1 VSNQNGPNWY
11 PSKQFTHTPEV
22 PGAPAPS
29 ATPTAPSPARSRMRT
44 TVAALVAGLGSGFLV
59 VLLLLPV
66 SGIDTNPP
74 VCFATFDYTVPCGSG
89 LAFGAAL
96 VVGLIVG
103 GATASAGLGRASR

>member
-1 VSNQNGPNWY
+1 
-11 PSKQFTHTPEV
+11 
-22 PGAPAPS
+22 
-29 ATPTAPSPARSRMRT
+29 MRT
-44 TVAALVAGLGSGFLV
+44 TFPAVVAGLGGGFLV

-74 VCFATFDYTVPCGSG
+74 VCYSTFGYTVPCGSG

-103 GATASAGLGRASR
+103 WGTYRASGRRSR

>member
-1 VSNQNGPNWY
+1 
-11 PSKQFTHTPEV
+11 
-22 PGAPAPS
+22 
-29 ATPTAPSPARSRMRT
+29 MRT
-44 TVAALVAGLGSGFLV
+44 TFPAVVAGLGGGFLV

-74 VCFATFDYTVPCGSG
+74 VCYSTFGYTVPCGSG

-103 GATASAGLGRASR
+103 WGTYRALAR

>member
-1 VSNQNGPNWY
+1 MSNQNGPNWY

-29 ATPTAPSPARSRMRT
+29 APGPAADLTKPRT
-44 TVAALVAGLGSGFLV
+44 RRTFWSLLAGLCSAVLV

-66 SGIDTNPP
+66 SGVDTNPP
-74 VCFATFDYTVPCGSG
+74 VCSATFGYTVPCGSG

-96 VVGLIVG
+96 IIGLMVG
-103 GATASAGLGRASR
+103 GVTALAWGRGSR

>member
-1 VSNQNGPNWY
+1 
-11 PSKQFTHTPEV
+11 
-22 PGAPAPS
+22 
-29 ATPTAPSPARSRMRT
+29 MRT
-44 TVAALVAGLGSGFLV
+44 TFPAVAAGLGSGFLV

-74 VCFATFDYTVPCGSG
+74 VCYSTFGYTVPCGSG

-103 GATASAGLGRASR
+103 WGTYRALGRRSR

>member
-1 VSNQNGPNWY
+1 
-11 PSKQFTHTPEV
+11 
-22 PGAPAPS
+22 
-29 ATPTAPSPARSRMRT
+29 MRT
-44 TVAALVAGLGSGFLV
+44 TFPAVVAGLGSGFLV

-74 VCFATFDYTVPCGSG
+74 VCYSTFGYTVPCGSG

-103 GATASAGLGRASR
+103 GVTYRALGRRSK

>member
-1 VSNQNGPNWY
+1 
-11 PSKQFTHTPEV
+11 
-22 PGAPAPS
+22 
-29 ATPTAPSPARSRMRT
+29 MRT
-44 TVAALVAGLGSGFLV
+44 TFPAVVAGLGSALLV

-74 VCFATFDYTVPCGSG
+74 VCYSTFGYTVPCGVG

-103 GATASAGLGRASR
+103 EVTYRVSGRRSR

>member
-1 VSNQNGPNWY
+1 
-11 PSKQFTHTPEV
+11 
-22 PGAPAPS
+22 
-29 ATPTAPSPARSRMRT
+29 MRT
-44 TVAALVAGLGSGFLV
+44 TFPAVVAGLGSGFLV

-74 VCFATFDYTVPCGSG
+74 VCYSTFGYTVPCGSG

-103 GATASAGLGRASR
+103 GVTHRALGRRSR

>member
-1 VSNQNGPNWY
+1 MTETQIRRT
-11 PSKQFTHTPEV
+11 F
-22 PGAPAPS
+22 PA
-29 ATPTAPSPARSRMRT
+29 
-44 TVAALVAGLGSGFLV
+44 VVAGLGSGFLV

-74 VCFATFDYTVPCGSG
+74 VCYSTFGYTVPCGSG

-103 GATASAGLGRASR
+103 WGTYHALVRRSR

>member
-1 VSNQNGPNWY
+1 
-11 PSKQFTHTPEV
+11 
-22 PGAPAPS
+22 
-29 ATPTAPSPARSRMRT
+29 MRT
-44 TVAALVAGLGSGFLV
+44 TFPAVVAGLGSGFLV

-74 VCFATFDYTVPCGSG
+74 ACYSTFGYTVPCGSG

-103 GATASAGLGRASR
+103 GVTYRALGRRSK

>member
-1 VSNQNGPNWY
+1 
-11 PSKQFTHTPEV
+11 
-22 PGAPAPS
+22 
-29 ATPTAPSPARSRMRT
+29 MRT
-44 TVAALVAGLGSGFLV
+44 TFPAVVAGLGGGFLV

-74 VCFATFDYTVPCGSG
+74 VCYSTFGYTVPCGSG

-103 GATASAGLGRASR
+103 GVTYRALGRRSR